1 MLKNWEKSLRFVLAH
16 EGGYVNNLKDPGG
29 MTNLGVTKATWE
41 AYVDCDV
48 TESQMRALTPA
59 KVAPLYKERYWD
71 AVRGDDLPAGVDFAM
86 FDFAVNSGPV
96 RAIRT
101 LQSSLA
107 VPTDGMI
114 GPRTLKAVSMIEPGV
129 VIDNLCRERVQFL
142 ARLSTYKTFGRGWI
156 RRVNEVEVQARE
168 MAARPGA

>member
-1 MLKNWEKSLRFVLAH
+1 MKDNFDASFKMVLSH
-16 EGGYVNNLKDPGG
+16 EGGYVNDPRDPGG
-29 MTNLGVTKATWE
+29 ATNLGVTKATWE
-41 AYVDCDV
+41 SYVDHDV
-48 TESQMRALTPA
+48 TEAEMRALTPA
-59 KVAPLYKERYWD
+59 KVAPLYKARYWD

>member
-1 MLKNWEKSLRFVLAH
+1 MKANFDRSLTMMLAH
-16 EGGYVNNLKDPGG
+16 EGGYVNNKLDPGG

-41 AYVDCDV
+41 AYVDHDV
-48 TESQMRALTPA
+48 TEAEMRALTPA
-59 KVAPLYKERYWD
+59 KVAPLYKAKYWD
-71 AVRGDDLPAGVDFAM
+71 AVRGDDLPAGVDYAM
-86 FDFAVNSGPV
+86 FDYAVNSGPV

-114 GPRTLKAVSMIEPGV
+114 GPRTLKAAGMSAPGV
-129 VIDNLCRERVQFL
+129 VIDNLCRERAEFL

-156 RRVNEVEVQARE
+156 RRVNEVEVQAKE
-168 MAARPGA
+168 LAARPGA

>member
-1 MLKNWEKSLRFVLAH
+1 MRKNWEKSFRFVLAH

-101 LQSSLA
+101 LQSALA

-114 GPRTLKAVSMIEPGV
+114 GPRTLKAAAMIEPGV

>member
-1 MLKNWEKSLRFVLAH
+1 MKDNFDRSLAMMLAH
-16 EGGYVNNLKDPGG
+16 EGGYNCNPRDLGG

-41 AYVDCDV
+41 AYVDHDV
-48 TESQMRALTPA
+48 TESDMRALTPA
-59 KVAPLYKERYWD
+59 KVAPLYKTRYWD
-71 AVRGDDLPAGVDFAM
+71 AVRGDDLPPGVDYAM

-107 VPTDGMI
+107 IPTDGMI
-114 GPRTLKAVSMIEPGV
+114 GPRTLKAANMSAPGV
-129 VIDNLCRERVQFL
+129 VIDNLCRERAEFL
-142 ARLSTYKTFGRGWI
+142 ARLATYKTFGRGWI

-168 MAARPGA
+168 LAARP

>member
-1 MLKNWEKSLRFVLAH
+1 MKSNFDRSLKLMLAH
-16 EGGYVNNLKDPGG
+16 EGGYVCNPKDPGG

-41 AYVDCDV
+41 SYVDHDV
-48 TESQMRALTPA
+48 TEAEMRALTPA

-86 FDFAVNSGPV
+86 FDYAVNSGPV

-114 GPRTLKAVSMIEPGV
+114 GPRTLKAAAMSEPGV
-129 VIDNLCRERVQFL
+129 VIDNLCRERVDFL
-142 ARLSTYKTFGRGWI
+142 ARLSTYKTFGRGWT

>member
-1 MLKNWEKSLRFVLAH
+1 MKSNFDRSLKMMLAH
-16 EGGYVNNLKDPGG
+16 EGGYVCNPKDPGG

-41 AYVDCDV
+41 SYVDCDV
-48 TESQMRALTPA
+48 TESEMRALTPA

-86 FDFAVNSGPV
+86 FDYAVNSGPV

-114 GPRTLKAVSMIEPGV
+114 GPRTLKAAAMSEPGV
-129 VIDNLCRERVQFL
+129 VIDNLCRERVEFL
-142 ARLSTYKTFGRGWI
+142 ARLSTYKTFGRGWT

>member
-1 MLKNWEKSLRFVLAH
+1 MRKNWEKSFRFVLAH

-41 AYVDCDV
+41 AYVDHDV
-48 TESQMRALTPA
+48 TEAEMRALTPA
-59 KVAPLYKERYWD
+59 KVAPLYKAKYWD

-86 FDFAVNSGPV
+86 FDYAVNSGPV

-114 GPRTLKAVSMIEPGV
+114 GPRTLKAAAMIEPGV

-142 ARLSTYKTFGRGWI
+142 ARLSTYKTFGRGWT

-168 MAARPGA
+168 MAK

>member
-1 MLKNWEKSLRFVLAH
+1 MKGNFDRSLKMMLAH
-16 EGGYVNNLKDPGG
+16 EGGYVCNPRDPGG

-41 AYVDCDV
+41 AYVDHDV
-48 TESQMRALTPA
+48 TESEMRALTAA
-59 KVAPLYKERYWD
+59 KVAPLYKTRYWD
-71 AVRGDDLPAGVDFAM
+71 AVRGDELPSGVDYAM

-107 VPTDGMI
+107 VTSDGMI
-114 GPRTLKAVSMIEPGV
+114 GPRTLKAASMSAPDV
-129 VIDNLCRERVQFL
+129 VIDNLCRERVDFL

-156 RRVNEVEVQARE
+156 RRVNEVEVQAKK
-168 MAARPGA
+168 MAAQPGA